1 MDRVPVSETVD
12 AGSIPAGSTMDK
24 KYVSRAGE
32 KLEAAL
38 EHFKINTKDLVCLD
52 VGCSTGGFTDCL
64 LQKEASKIFAMDT
77 GYGVLDWKLRN
88 NPQVVVM
95 ERTNLLYIESFPEL
109 LDLAVVDTSWT
120 RLKLSVPAASRF
132 VKPNG
137 IILALIKPQYE
148 APKSYLKRGVL
159 IPEKLDEVVE
169 GVRTQLTE
177 LGFVV
182 SSSFL
187 SPVIG
192 SGGNREYWVKLG
204 LVGEVA

>member
-1 MDRVPVSETVD
+1 MN
-12 AGSIPAGSTMDK
+12 K

-38 EHFKINTKDLVCLD
+38 DHFKIEVKDFVCLD

-64 LQKEASKIFAMDT
+64 LQKGAQKVFAMDT

-88 NPQVVVM
+88 DSRVVVM
-95 ERTNLLYIESFPEL
+95 ERTNLLYTESLSEKIN
-109 LDLAVVDTSWT
+109 LAVVDTSWT

-132 VKPNG
+132 IKKDG
-137 IILALIKPQYE
+137 IVLALIKPHYE
-148 APKSYLKRGVL
+148 APKSYLRKGIL
-159 IPEKLDEVVE
+159 IPDKLEEVVE
-169 GVRTQLTE
+169 DVRSQLTN
-177 LGFVV
+177 LGYGV
-182 SSSFL
+182 SEAFL